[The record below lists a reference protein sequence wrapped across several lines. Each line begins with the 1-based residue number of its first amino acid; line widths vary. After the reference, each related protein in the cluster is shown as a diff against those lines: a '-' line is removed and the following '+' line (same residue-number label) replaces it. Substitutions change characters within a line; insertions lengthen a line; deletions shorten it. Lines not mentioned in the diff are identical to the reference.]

1 MKVLSYTHNTKSRFA
16 TLRKVM
22 DIKKWIFTL
31 CAMLYAVL
39 VRAQFDTHFTHYW
52 ALQGYYNPAVA
63 GLSGRLNLYG
73 TYAMQMAGYT
83 NAPATMLVGADMA
96 LPAGRKSQAVS
107 ANLYNESIGLFT
119 NQRLFAGYAYRFDMW
134 SGRMAVGASV
144 GSLEQKFDGSK
155 VEAEESADAAF
166 PSSEVDGMGLDLTAG
181 VHYAHRLFYVGMS
194 VMHLTAPTIELGETN
209 EIKIDRTYY
218 FSSGGNIQ
226 LKNPLLS
233 IQPSLQLMTDLQA
246 WRADVTVR
254 GTYTYDDKR
263 YYAGLTYSPMTSVAI
278 LLGGEINSVTFGYAY
293 EVFTSGVGLLYGSH
307 DLYVGYVMDVDLFN
321 KGKNKHK
328 SIRIL

>member
-1 MKVLSYTHNTKSRFA
+1 MA
-16 TLRKVM
+16 
-22 DIKKWIFTL
+22 IKKTILTWCL
-31 CAMLYAVL
+31 LLAAVAAQ
-39 VRAQFDTHFTHYW
+39 AQFDTHFTHYW

-63 GLSGRLNLYG
+63 GLSGRLNIYG

-83 NAPATMLVGADMA
+83 NAPATMLVGADMV
-96 LPAGRKSQAVS
+96 LPTEKKNQAVS

-119 NQRLFAGYAYRFDMW
+119 NQRLFAGYAYRFDLLG
-134 SGRMAVGASV
+134 GRLALGASV

-155 VEAEESADAAF
+155 VEAEEAGDDAF

-181 VHYAHRLFYVGMS
+181 MHYTHPLFYAGMS
-194 VMHLTAPTIELGETN
+194 VLHVTAPTIELGETH
-209 EIKIDRTYY
+209 EIKIDPTLY
-218 FSSGGNIQ
+218 FSGGCNIQ

-233 IQPSLQLMTDLQA
+233 IQPSLQVMTDLQA
-246 WRADVTVR
+246 CRADLTVR
-254 GTYTYDDKR
+254 GTYTYDEKR

-278 LLGGEINSVTFGYAY
+278 LLGGEINSVSFGYAY
-293 EVFTSGVGLLYGSH
+293 ELFTSGVGLIHGSH
-307 DLYVGYVMDVDLFN
+307 DLYVGYVMDLDLFK

>member
-1 MKVLSYTHNTKSRFA
+1 MN
-16 TLRKVM
+16 
-22 DIKKWIFTL
+22 IKKTIL
-31 CAMLYAVL
+31 ALLVALSAVTAQ
-39 VRAQFDTHFTHYW
+39 AQFDTHFTHYW

-63 GLSGRLNLYG
+63 GLSGRLNMYG

-83 NAPATMLVGADMA
+83 NAPTTMLVGADMV
-96 LPAGRKSQAVS
+96 LPTTKKNQAVS

-119 NQRLFAGYAYRFDMW
+119 NQRLFAGYAYRFNLW
-134 SGRMAVGASV
+134 NGRMAMGVSA

-155 VEAEESADAAF
+155 VEAEEGNDDAF
-166 PSSEVDGMGLDLTAG
+166 PSSGIDGMGLDLTAG
-181 VHYAHRLFYVGMS
+181 IHYAHRLFYAGIS

-218 FSSGGNIQ
+218 FSGGGNIQ

-233 IQPSLQLMTDLQA
+233 IQPTLQLMTDLQS

-254 GTYTYDDKR
+254 GTYTYDEKR

-278 LLGGEINSVTFGYAY
+278 LLGGEINSVSFGYAY
-293 EVFTSGVGLLYGSH
+293 EIFTSGVGLIHGSH
-307 DLYVGYVMDVDLFN
+307 DLYVGYVMDIDLFK
-321 KGKNKHK
+321 KGNNKHK

>member
-1 MKVLSYTHNTKSRFA
+1 MKKIL
-16 TLRKVM
+16 
-22 DIKKWIFTL
+22 FTL
-31 CAMLYAVL
+31 CAILSVAGA
-39 VRAQFDTHFTHYW
+39 RAQFDTHFTHYW

-63 GLSGRLNLYG
+63 GLSGRLNMYG

-83 NAPATMLVGADMA
+83 NAPTTMLIGADMA
-96 LPAGRKSQAVS
+96 LPTEKKNQAIS

-119 NQRLFAGYAYRFDMW
+119 NQRLFAGYAYRFNLW
-134 SGRMAVGASV
+134 GGSMAMGVSA

-166 PSSEVDGMGLDLTAG
+166 PSSEIEGMGLDLTAG
-181 VHYAHRLFYVGMS
+181 VHYAHPFFYAGLS
-194 VMHLTAPTIELGETN
+194 VMHLTAPVIELGETN

-218 FSSGGNIQ
+218 FCGGGNIQ
-226 LKNPLLS
+226 MKNPLLS

-254 GTYTYDDKR
+254 GTYTYDEKR

-293 EVFTSGVGLLYGSH
+293 EIFTSGVGLIHGSH
-307 DLYVGYVMDVDLFN
+307 DLYVGYVMDLDLFK

>member
-1 MKVLSYTHNTKSRFA
+1 MDSRRII
-16 TLRKVM
+16 L
-22 DIKKWIFTL
+22 TL
-31 CAMLYAVL
+31 CVALTAL
-39 VRAQFDTHFTHYW
+39 VARAQFDTHFTHYW

-83 NAPATMLVGADMA
+83 HAPATMLFGADMV
-96 LPAGRKSQAVS
+96 LPTEKKNQAVS

-119 NQRLFAGYAYRFDMW
+119 NQRLFAGYAYRFNLW
-134 SGRMAVGASV
+134 GGRMAVGVNA
-144 GSLEQKFDGSK
+144 GSLEQKFDGSE
-155 VEAEESADAAF
+155 VESEESNDIAF

-181 VHYAHRLFYVGMS
+181 VHFAHPLFYAGLS
-194 VMHLTAPTIELGETN
+194 VMHLTAPAIELGETY

-218 FSSGGNIQ
+218 LSGGGNIQ

-246 WRADVTVR
+246 WRADLTVR
-254 GTYTYDDKR
+254 GTYTYDEKR

-278 LLGGEINSVTFGYAY
+278 LLGGEINSVSFGYAY
-293 EVFTSGVGLLYGSH
+293 EIFTSGVGLIHGSH
-307 DLYVGYVMDVDLFN
+307 DLYVGYVMDVDLFK

>member
-1 MKVLSYTHNTKSRFA
+1 MA
-16 TLRKVM
+16 
-22 DIKKWIFTL
+22 IKKTILTWCL
-31 CAMLYAVL
+31 LLAAVAAQ
-39 VRAQFDTHFTHYW
+39 AQFDTHFTHYW

-63 GLSGRLNLYG
+63 GLSGRLNIYG

-83 NAPATMLVGADMA
+83 NAPATMLVGADMV
-96 LPAGRKSQAVS
+96 LPTEKKNQAVS

-119 NQRLFAGYAYRFDMW
+119 NQRLFAGYAYRFDLLG
-134 SGRMAVGASV
+134 GRLALGASV

-155 VEAEESADAAF
+155 VEAEEAGDDAF

-181 VHYAHRLFYVGMS
+181 MHYIHPLFYAGMS
-194 VMHLTAPTIELGETN
+194 VMHVTAPTIELGETH
-209 EIKIDRTYY
+209 EIKIDPTLY
-218 FSSGGNIQ
+218 FSGGCNIQ

-233 IQPSLQLMTDLQA
+233 IQPSLQVMTDLQA
-246 WRADVTVR
+246 WRADLTVR
-254 GTYTYDDKR
+254 GTYTYDEKR

-293 EVFTSGVGLLYGSH
+293 ELFTSGVGLIHGSH
-307 DLYVGYVMDVDLFN
+307 DLYVGYVMDLDLFK
-321 KGKNKHK
+321 KGRNKHK

>member
-1 MKVLSYTHNTKSRFA
+1 
-16 TLRKVM
+16 M
-22 DIKKWIFTL
+22 DIRKWILTL
-31 CAMLYAVL
+31 CALLCVVVA
-39 VRAQFDTHFTHYW
+39 RAQFDTHFTHYW

-63 GLSGRLNLYG
+63 GLSGRLNMYG

-83 NAPATMLVGADMA
+83 NAPATMLIGADMA
-96 LPAGRKSQAVS
+96 LGTGRQRQAVS
-107 ANLYNESIGLFT
+107 ACLYNESIGLFT
-119 NQRLFAGYAYRFDMW
+119 NQRLLAGYAYRFDMW
-134 SGRMAVGASV
+134 GGRMAVGASM

-155 VEAEESADAAF
+155 VEAEEKTDAAF
-166 PSSEVDGMGLDLTAG
+166 PSSEVEGMGLDLTAG
-181 VHYAHRLFYVGMS
+181 VHYVHRLFWAGMS
-194 VMHLTAPTIELGETN
+194 VMHLTAPVIELGETN
-209 EIKIDRTYY
+209 EIRIDRTYY
-218 FSSGGNIQ
+218 FSGGGNIQ

-233 IQPSLQLMTDLQA
+233 IQPSIQLMTDLQA
-246 WRADVTVR
+246 WRADVTLR
-254 GTYTYDDKR
+254 GTYTYDEKR

>member
-1 MKVLSYTHNTKSRFA
+1 MA
-16 TLRKVM
+16 
-22 DIKKWIFTL
+22 IKKTILTWCL
-31 CAMLYAVL
+31 LLAAVAAQ
-39 VRAQFDTHFTHYW
+39 AQFDTHFTHYW

-63 GLSGRLNLYG
+63 GLSGRLNIYG

-83 NAPATMLVGADMA
+83 NAPATMLVGADMV
-96 LPAGRKSQAVS
+96 LPTEKKNQAVS

-119 NQRLFAGYAYRFDMW
+119 NQRLFAGYAYRFGLLG
-134 SGRMAVGASV
+134 GRLAIGASV

-155 VEAEESADAAF
+155 VEAEEAGDDAF

-181 VHYAHRLFYVGMS
+181 MHYIHPLFYAGMS
-194 VMHLTAPTIELGETN
+194 VLHVTAPTIELGETH
-209 EIKIDRTYY
+209 EIKIDPTLY
-218 FSSGGNIQ
+218 FSGGCNIQ

-233 IQPSLQLMTDLQA
+233 IQPSMQVMTDLQA
-246 WRADVTVR
+246 WRADLTLR
-254 GTYTYDDKR
+254 GTYTYDEKR

-278 LLGGEINSVTFGYAY
+278 LLGGEINSVSFGYAY
-293 EVFTSGVGLLYGSH
+293 ELFTSGVGLIHGSH
-307 DLYVGYVMDVDLFN
+307 DLYVGYVMDLDLFK

>member
-1 MKVLSYTHNTKSRFA
+1 MDSRRII
-16 TLRKVM
+16 L
-22 DIKKWIFTL
+22 TL
-31 CAMLYAVL
+31 CVALTAL
-39 VRAQFDTHFTHYW
+39 VARAQFDTHVTHYW

-83 NAPATMLVGADMA
+83 HAPATMLFGADMV
-96 LPAGRKSQAVS
+96 LPTEKKNQAVS

-119 NQRLFAGYAYRFDMW
+119 NQRLFAGYAYRFNLW
-134 SGRMAVGASV
+134 GGRMAVGVNA

-155 VEAEESADAAF
+155 VESEESNDIAF

-181 VHYAHRLFYVGMS
+181 VHFAHPLFYAGLS
-194 VMHLTAPTIELGETN
+194 VMHLTAPAIELGETY

-218 FSSGGNIQ
+218 LSGGGNIQ

-246 WRADVTVR
+246 WRADLTVR
-254 GTYTYDDKR
+254 GTYTYDEKR

-278 LLGGEINSVTFGYAY
+278 LLGGEINSVSFGYAY
-293 EVFTSGVGLLYGSH
+293 EIFTSGVGLIHGSH
-307 DLYVGYVMDVDLFN
+307 DLYVGYVMDVDLFK

>member
-1 MKVLSYTHNTKSRFA
+1 MA
-16 TLRKVM
+16 
-22 DIKKWIFTL
+22 IKKTILIWCL
-31 CAMLYAVL
+31 LLAAVAAQ
-39 VRAQFDTHFTHYW
+39 AQFDTHFTHYW

-63 GLSGRLNLYG
+63 GLSGRLNIYG

-83 NAPATMLVGADMA
+83 NAPATMLVGADMV
-96 LPAGRKSQAVS
+96 LPTEKKNQAVS

-119 NQRLFAGYAYRFDMW
+119 NQRLFAGYAYRFGLLG
-134 SGRMAVGASV
+134 GRLAIGASV

-155 VEAEESADAAF
+155 VEAEEAGDDAF

-181 VHYAHRLFYVGMS
+181 MHYIHPLFYAGMS
-194 VMHLTAPTIELGETN
+194 VMHVTAPTIELGEAH
-209 EIKIDRTYY
+209 EIKIDPTLY
-218 FSSGGNIQ
+218 FSGGCNIQ

-233 IQPSLQLMTDLQA
+233 IQPSLQVMTDLQA
-246 WRADVTVR
+246 WRADLTLR
-254 GTYTYDDKR
+254 GTYTYDEKR

-278 LLGGEINSVTFGYAY
+278 LLGGEINNVSFGYAY
-293 EVFTSGVGLLYGSH
+293 ELFTSGVGLIHGSH
-307 DLYVGYVMDVDLFN
+307 DLYVGYVMDLDLFK

>member
-1 MKVLSYTHNTKSRFA
+1 MKVLSYTHNTKSCFA

>member
-1 MKVLSYTHNTKSRFA
+1 MDSRRII
-16 TLRKVM
+16 L
-22 DIKKWIFTL
+22 TL
-31 CAMLYAVL
+31 CVALTAL
-39 VRAQFDTHFTHYW
+39 VARAQFDTHFTHYW

-83 NAPATMLVGADMA
+83 HAPATMLFGADMV
-96 LPAGRKSQAVS
+96 LPTEKKNQAVS

-119 NQRLFAGYAYRFDMW
+119 NQRLFAGYAYRFNLW
-134 SGRMAVGASV
+134 GGRMAVGVNA
-144 GSLEQKFDGSK
+144 GSLEQKFDGSN
-155 VEAEESADAAF
+155 VESEESNDIAF

-181 VHYAHRLFYVGMS
+181 VHFAHPLFYAGLS
-194 VMHLTAPTIELGETN
+194 VMHLTAPAIELGETY

-218 FSSGGNIQ
+218 LSGGGNIQ

-246 WRADVTVR
+246 WRADLTVR
-254 GTYTYDDKR
+254 GTYTYDEKR

-278 LLGGEINSVTFGYAY
+278 LLGGEINSVSFGYAY
-293 EVFTSGVGLLYGSH
+293 EIFTSGVGLIHGSH
-307 DLYVGYVMDVDLFN
+307 DLYVGYVMDVDLFK

>member
-1 MKVLSYTHNTKSRFA
+1 MA
-16 TLRKVM
+16 
-22 DIKKWIFTL
+22 IKKTILTWCL
-31 CAMLYAVL
+31 LLAAVAAQ
-39 VRAQFDTHFTHYW
+39 AQFDTHFTHYW

-63 GLSGRLNLYG
+63 GLSGRLNIYG

-83 NAPATMLVGADMA
+83 NAPATMLVGADMV
-96 LPAGRKSQAVS
+96 LPTEKKNQAVS

-119 NQRLFAGYAYRFDMW
+119 NQRLFAGYAYCFGLLG
-134 SGRMAVGASV
+134 GRLAIGASV

-155 VEAEESADAAF
+155 VEAEEAGDDAF

-181 VHYAHRLFYVGMS
+181 MHYIHPLFYAGMS
-194 VMHLTAPTIELGETN
+194 VMHVTAPTIELGEAH
-209 EIKIDRTYY
+209 EIKIDPTLY
-218 FSSGGNIQ
+218 FSGGCNIQ

-233 IQPSLQLMTDLQA
+233 IQPSLQVMTDLQA
-246 WRADVTVR
+246 WRADLTLR
-254 GTYTYDDKR
+254 GTYTYDEKR

-278 LLGGEINSVTFGYAY
+278 LLGGEINSVSFGYAY
-293 EVFTSGVGLLYGSH
+293 ELFTSGVGLIHGSH
-307 DLYVGYVMDVDLFN
+307 DLYVGYVMDLDLFK

>member
-1 MKVLSYTHNTKSRFA
+1 MA
-16 TLRKVM
+16 
-22 DIKKWIFTL
+22 IKKTILTWCL
-31 CAMLYAVL
+31 LLAAVAAQ
-39 VRAQFDTHFTHYW
+39 AQFDTHFTHYW

-63 GLSGRLNLYG
+63 GLSGRLNIYG

-83 NAPATMLVGADMA
+83 NAPATMLVGADMV
-96 LPAGRKSQAVS
+96 LPTEKKNQAVS

-119 NQRLFAGYAYRFDMW
+119 NQRLFAGYAYRFGLLG
-134 SGRMAVGASV
+134 GRLAIGGSV

-155 VEAEESADAAF
+155 VEAEEAGDDAF

-181 VHYAHRLFYVGMS
+181 MHYIHPLFYAGMS
-194 VMHLTAPTIELGETN
+194 VMHVTAPTIELGEAH
-209 EIKIDRTYY
+209 EIKIDPTLY
-218 FSSGGNIQ
+218 FSGGCNIQ

-233 IQPSLQLMTDLQA
+233 IQPSLQVMTDLQA
-246 WRADVTVR
+246 WRADLTLR
-254 GTYTYDDKR
+254 GTYTYDEKR

-278 LLGGEINSVTFGYAY
+278 LLGGEINSVSFGYAY
-293 EVFTSGVGLLYGSH
+293 ELFTSGVGLIHGSH
-307 DLYVGYVMDVDLFN
+307 DLYVGYVMDLDLFK

>member
-1 MKVLSYTHNTKSRFA
+1 MKKIL
-16 TLRKVM
+16 
-22 DIKKWIFTL
+22 FTL
-31 CAMLYAVL
+31 CAILSVAG

-63 GLSGRLNLYG
+63 GLSGRLNMYG

-83 NAPATMLVGADMA
+83 NAPATMLIGADMA
-96 LPAGRKSQAVS
+96 LPTEKKNQAIS

-119 NQRLFAGYAYRFDMW
+119 NQRLFAGYAYRFNLW
-134 SGRMAVGASV
+134 GGSMAMGVSA

-166 PSSEVDGMGLDLTAG
+166 PSSEIEGMGLDLTAG
-181 VHYAHRLFYVGMS
+181 VHYAHPLFCAGLS
-194 VMHLTAPTIELGETN
+194 VMHLTAPVIELGETN

-218 FSSGGNIQ
+218 FCGGGNIQ
-226 LKNPLLS
+226 MKNPLLS

-254 GTYTYDDKR
+254 GTYTYDEKR

-293 EVFTSGVGLLYGSH
+293 EIFTSGVGLIHGSH
-307 DLYVGYVMDVDLFN
+307 DLYVGYVMDLDLFK